1 MAESEIPVIDISKPS
16 LSVAQEVLDAACT
29 HGFLFIKNDG
39 STIPQAD
46 IDDMF
51 NLVSKPHQFTV
62 YVLSKISRLQVNIL
76 LETPIPPSQVEPTV
90 WSYLTPT
97 QVKIILLL
105 SHSPK
110 VRIRNPHP
118 RRRRHQ
124 PRLGPHVRRIP
135 RPLSPRGP
143 QGSF

>member
-1 MAESEIPVIDISKPS
+1 MAESEIPVIDVSSPS
-16 LSVAQEVLDAACT
+16 PSVAQEVLDAACT

-46 IDDMF
+46 IDEMF
-51 NLVSKPHQFTV
+51 NLVSKPCQFPL
-62 YVLSKISRLQVNIL
+62 YVLSKISHLQVNIL
-76 LETPIPPSQVEPTV
+76 LETPKPPSQIKPTV
-90 WSYLTPT
+90 WSHLTPS

-105 SHSPK
+105 SYSPK
-110 VRIRNPHP
+110 VRIRNPHL

-124 PRLGPHVRRIP
+124 PWLGPHVRRIP

-143 QGSF
+143 

>member
-1 MAESEIPVIDISKPS
+1 MAESEIPVIDISNPS

-46 IDDMF
+46 IDEMF
-51 NLVSKPHQFTV
+51 NLVSKPYQLTL
-62 YVLSKISRLQVNIL
+62 YVLSKIAHLQVNIL
-76 LETPIPPSQVEPTV
+76 LETPKLPSQVKPTV
-90 WSYLTPT
+90 WPHLTHI

-105 SHSPK
+105 SHTPK

-124 PRLGPHVRRIP
+124 PWLGPHVRRIP
-135 RPLSPRGP
+135 RPLSPRRP